1 MGLLSVFAMTI
12 AVMGILA
19 TQSRGYSLRSTSNIN
34 NDDFVVAHYTH
45 YKELRE
51 LFNMLAQQYPHLA
64 KVHSIGK
71 SVEGRE
77 LLVLEINE
85 NVGNRKLGVPMVKYV
100 ANMHGDEPVGREL
113 MIFLAKY
120 LLYNY
125 GKDPRVT
132 RLVNNTDIFIMPSLN
147 PDGFEKSRVS
157 CNLFLQK
164 MTINLAYVIL
174 FLHKNQGQI
183 LDFLKLC

>member
-1 MGLLSVFAMTI
+1 MGLLAAALLCV
-12 AVMGILA
+12 LA
-19 TQSRGYSLRSTSNIN
+19 TCSAYSLRSASSANE
-34 NDDFVVAHYTH
+34 DFVVPHYTH
-45 YKELRE
+45 YEELKELFRN
-51 LFNMLAQQYPHLA
+51 LSLQFPNLAR
-64 KVHSIGK
+64 VHSIGK
-71 SVEGRE
+71 SVEGRD
-77 LLVLEINE
+77 LIYLEISE
-85 NVGNRKLGVPMVKYV
+85 NVQERRLGEPMVKYV

-157 CNLFLQK
+157 
-164 MTINLAYVIL
+164 IL
-174 FLHKNQGQI
+174 N
-183 LDFLKLC
+183 